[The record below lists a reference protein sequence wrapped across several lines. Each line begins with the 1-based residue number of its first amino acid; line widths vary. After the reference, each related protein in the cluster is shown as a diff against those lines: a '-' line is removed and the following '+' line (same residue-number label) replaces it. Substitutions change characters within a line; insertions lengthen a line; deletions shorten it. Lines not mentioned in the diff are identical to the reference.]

1 MTVAKNARV
10 AFQGERGAFS
20 EEAAVKLLGEEIALV
35 PRPTFEAAFSAI
47 DDRLADYILA
57 PIENS
62 LAGSVHRSFDLLV
75 DSRLSILAEVIIPIA
90 HNLIA
95 APGTSFADVAVVESH
110 PVALAQCEQFFIAN
124 PGLKRV
130 VTEDTAG
137 SVRAVVRAG
146 DPRRAAIAGRRAA
159 EIYGGVILREH
170 LEDNS
175 ENYTRFLLLS
185 TSEDFPENADKLSLV
200 FQLDHR
206 PGALVH
212 SLEPFARR
220 NVNLMKIES
229 RPVHGSPWQYRFYLD
244 LQASRR
250 DPEVAA
256 ALIELESLVVNLR
269 ILGCYVSA
277 PHSDSTKSQQA
288 ART

>member
-1 MTVAKNARV
+1 MRIGKNSRV

-20 EEAAVKLLGEEIALV
+20 EEAAVKLLGEEISLV

-47 DDRLADYILA
+47 RDGASDYILA

-75 DSRLSILAEVIIPIA
+75 DSPLNILAEVVIPIV

-95 APGTSFADVAVVESH
+95 APGAKFEDIAVVESH
-110 PVALAQCEQFFIAN
+110 PVALAQCEKFFSAHSR
-124 PGLKRV
+124 LKRIA
-130 VTEDTAG
+130 TEDTAG
-137 SVRAVVRAG
+137 SVREVVRSG
-146 DPRRAAIAGRRAA
+146 DCSRAAIAGRRAA
-159 EIYGGVILREH
+159 EIYSGVILQEH
-170 LEDNS
+170 LEDNR

-185 TSEDFPENADKLSLV
+185 ESAAVPENADKLSLV

-206 PGALVH
+206 PGALYH
-212 SLEPFARR
+212 ALEPFARR
-220 NVNLMKIES
+220 NLNLMKIES

-250 DPEVAA
+250 DPEVAT
-256 ALIELESLVVNLR
+256 ALRELQGLVVNLR
-269 ILGCYVSA
+269 ILGSYVSA
-277 PHSDSTKSQQA
+277 RQSVGAKS
-288 ART
+288 